1 MPSRKP
7 KPHEIVSLELTKD
20 FLKGLGGESA
30 LELVKICTKNRKP
43 LTDEEIGK
51 DLKLK
56 ITEIRALL
64 NRLHFRGIASYD
76 RTRNMKTGWYTYKWD
91 IKPKRI
97 AELILESQAER
108 LEKLESK
115 KSFESNYV
123 FFSCNKECNLF
134 PFEVAAEYEFK
145 CPECGDTMKSV
156 DGKKRVHNIENQIKT
171 INSEVRT
178 LAKFIKA

>member
-1 MPSRKP
+1 MPKKVIAKR
-7 KPHEIVSLELTKD
+7 ILEFGVTRN
-20 FLKGLGGESA
+20 FLRNLGGDGA
-30 LELVKICTKNRKP
+30 VALVKVCAGKSKP

-51 DLKLK
+51 GLKLK
-56 ITEIRALL
+56 ITEIRAIL

-97 AELILESQAER
+97 AELILENQAER
-108 LEKLESK
+108 LEKLETR

-123 FFSCNKECNLF
+123 FFSCDKECNLF

-145 CPECGDTMKSV
+145 CPECGNTMETL
-156 DGKKRVHNIENQIKT
+156 DGKKRMQGIENQIKSV
-171 INSEVRT
+171 NSEIRD
-178 LAKFIKA
+178 LAKFIKS